1 MLVSECL
8 LRLRKLCIFCT
19 LQGVCICC
27 RLVPVLGLP
36 IYACLLVFIY
46 AENRENS
53 FSRSRSSSVSSIDR
67 DSKEAITALYFM
79 ESFARKNDS
88 AVSPCLWVGTGLGMV
103 LILSL
108 NLPASDDLRQSEPV
122 MVSPSGK
129 SAALFLFIIC
139 LGTKGGITAWFCMAF
154 WAEISQ
160 YMYQAMVSRYIE
172 GTQVKIDARERHAA
186 SWTEALWL
194 C

>member
-1 MLVSECL
+1 MRFDSSFHTYLYTGSKLVSCQYQNVCSGY
-8 LRLRKLCIFCT
+8 KNCIFCT

-27 RLVPVLGLP
+27 RLEPGLGLP

-129 SAALFLFIIC
+129 SATLFLFIIC
-139 LGTKGGITAWFCMAF
+139 LGTTGGITA
-154 WAEISQ
+154 
-160 YMYQAMVSRYIE
+160 
-172 GTQVKIDARERHAA
+172 
-186 SWTEALWL
+186 
-194 C
+194 

>member
-1 MLVSECL
+1 MRSDSIFHTFIHWQEAGVALVSDCL
-8 LRLRKLCIFCT
+8 PRLWKCCVFCT
-19 LQGVCICC
+19 LQGVCICR
-27 RLVPVLGLP
+27 RLVLALGLP
-36 IYACLLVFIY
+36 AYAYSIVFIY

-129 SAALFLFIIC
+129 SAAVFLFIIH
-139 LGTKGGITAWFCMAF
+139 LGTTGEKLHGFVQSF
-154 WAEISQ
+154 WQ
-160 YMYQAMVSRYIE
+160 
-172 GTQVKIDARERHAA
+172 KILKKCIKQWSLATLRVHR
-186 SWTEALWL
+186 
-194 C
+194 

>member
-1 MLVSECL
+1 MLVSGCL

-27 RLVPVLGLP
+27 SLVPVLGLP
-36 IYACLLVFIY
+36 TYACLLVFIY

-129 SAALFLFIIC
+129 SSSFPVYYLSWYNMGNKRMISYGL
-139 LGTKGGITAWFCMAF
+139 LGRNFSIR
-154 WAEISQ
+154 
-160 YMYQAMVSRYIE
+160 VSSTCIN
-172 GTQVKIDARERHAA
+172 TSLTI
-186 SWTEALWL
+186 
-194 C
+194 

>member
-1 MLVSECL
+1 MFAQVKKTLFSV
-8 LRLRKLCIFCT
+8 LCREFVFT
-19 LQGVCICC
+19 SD
-27 RLVPVLGLP
+27 LVPVPGAV
-36 IYACLLVFIY
+36 IYACLLVFIC

-88 AVSPCLWVGTGLGMV
+88 AVSSCLWVGTGLGMV
-103 LILSL
+103 IILSL

-122 MVSPSGK
+122 VVSPSGEC
-129 SAALFLFIIC
+129 AALFLLFIC
-139 LGTKGGITAWFCMAF
+139 LGAITAWFCTAF
-154 WAEISQ
+154 WAEMSQ
-160 YMYQAMVSRYIE
+160 KSSSGHTLSGGHTGKDAQE
-172 GTQVKIDARERHAA
+172 GPTT
-186 SWTEALWL
+186 SWTETLWL

>member
-1 MLVSECL
+1 MLVSQCL
-8 LRLRKLCIFCT
+8 PRLWKYCVFSA
-19 LQGVCICC
+19 LQGDCICC
-27 RLVPVLGLP
+27 RPLP
-36 IYACLLVFIY
+36 ALRLPAYACSIVFIY
-46 AENRENS
+46 TENRENS

-129 SAALFLFIIC
+129 SAAFFVFVIH
-139 LGTKGGITAWFCMAF
+139 LGTMGEKLYDFMWPFFARKL
-154 WAEISQ
+154 
-160 YMYQAMVSRYIE
+160 SRNVLSSSHSLHRY
-172 GTQVKIDARERHAA
+172 
-186 SWTEALWL
+186 
-194 C
+194 

>member
-1 MLVSECL
+1 MP
-8 LRLRKLCIFCT
+8 
-19 LQGVCICC
+19 
-27 RLVPVLGLP
+27 VPGAV
-36 IYACLLVFIY
+36 IYACLLVFVC

-88 AVSPCLWVGTGLGMV
+88 AVSSCLWVGTGLGMV
-103 LILSL
+103 IILSL

-122 MVSPSGK
+122 MVSPSGE
-129 SAALFLFIIC
+129 SAALFLLLMC
-139 LGTKGGITAWFCMAF
+139 LVQWGNNSMIFVLPFGQKCLKK
-154 WAEISQ
+154 S
-160 YMYQAMVSRYIE
+160 SNDPSLSE
-172 GTQVKIDARERHAA
+172 GHTRKDGFEGPTA
-186 SWTEALWL
+186 SWTEKLWL

>member
-1 MLVSECL
+1 MRSDSIFHAYGRKEAGTVVVSQCSPSL
-8 LRLRKLCIFCT
+8 WKCCVLSA

-27 RLVPVLGLP
+27 ICCRPLP
-36 IYACLLVFIY
+36 ALTLPAYACPIVFIN

-108 NLPASDDLRQSEPV
+108 NLPTSDDLRQSEPV

-129 SAALFLFIIC
+129 SAAFFVFIIH
-139 LGTKGGITAWFCMAF
+139 LGQWGKNCVILCGLFARKFSGNVL
-154 WAEISQ
+154 S
-160 YMYQAMVSRYIE
+160 SSHSLHRY
-172 GTQVKIDARERHAA
+172 
-186 SWTEALWL
+186 
-194 C
+194 

>member
-8 LRLRKLCIFCT
+8 LRLRKPCILCT
-19 LQGVCICC
+19 LQVVCISC
-27 RLVPVLGLP
+27 RLVLELLTS
-36 IYACLLVFIY
+36 ACLLVFIY

-129 SAALFLFIIC
+129 SAALFLFIGC
-139 LGTKGGITAWFCMAF
+139 LGTTGGITAWFG
-154 WAEISQ
+154 AESSQ
-160 YMYQAMVSRYIE
+160 YVYQATVTRSLR
-172 GTQVKIDARERHAA
+172 REAH
-186 SWTEALWL
+186 TDV
-194 C
+194 

>member
-1 MLVSECL
+1 MRSDSIFHAVIHWQEADTALVSDCL
-8 LRLRKLCIFCT
+8 PRLWKCCVFCT

-27 RLVPVLGLP
+27 RLVLALGLP
-36 IYACLLVFIY
+36 AYACSIVFIC

-129 SAALFLFIIC
+129 SAAVFLFLFH
-139 LGTKGGITAWFCMAF
+139 LGTRREKLHGFARSF
-154 WAEISQ
+154 WQKNLKKCIKQWS
-160 YMYQAMVSRYIE
+160 
-172 GTQVKIDARERHAA
+172 HA
-186 SWTEALWL
+186 TLRVHR
-194 C
+194 